1 VRFELGFETLKGWER
16 SNRERK
22 VVPNPRSTVEEGPF
36 PILLLAI
43 LPNDE
48 FQYVLVG
55 SKTRSGWNLKLDQLI
70 EVGGSAA
77 IYTAVGKCCDFE
89 IDAGNDR

>member
-1 VRFELGFETLKGWER
+1 VRFELGFETLKGR
-16 SNRERK
+16 KISNRERK

-48 FQYVLVG
+48 FQCVLVG
-55 SKTRSGWNLKLDQLI
+55 SKTRPGWNLKLYQLT
-70 EVGGSAA
+70 EVGWSTA
-77 IYTAVGKCCDFE
+77 IYTAVGQCCDFE
-89 IDAGNDR
+89 IDAVSNR